1 MMICSKRGLLLG
13 VVFALLNAQA
23 FAGMRHGAA
32 VTVSHGWSQPTP
44 PAAPTAVGYL
54 TIANR
59 GARPDRLLSLASPAA
74 ASVDLHLM
82 SMDGGVMRMRPVQG
96 GLVVPAGGAVQLEP
110 GGYHL
115 MFEGLKRPFKTGDRI
130 PLTLRFQRSG
140 VIRTILRVQTGG
152 AGPMDGMAVPPG
164 GARH

>member
-1 MMICSKRGLLLG
+1 MIFSNRRLMLGLICA
-13 VVFALLNAQA
+13 VALTPTA
-23 FAGMRHGAA
+23 FAGPRHGAE
-32 VTVSHGWSQPTP
+32 VKVSHAWSQPTP

-54 TIANR
+54 TIANHGR
-59 GARPDRLLSLASPAA
+59 KPDRLLSLSSPAA

-115 MFEGLKRPFKTGDRI
+115 MFEGLKRPFKAGDHI
-130 PLTLRFQRSG
+130 PLKLRFQRSG
-140 VIRTILRVQTGG
+140 VIRVILEVAPAGADAMPGMAMPGPG
-152 AGPMDGMAVPPG
+152 AG
-164 GARH
+164 H